1 MAEKREIVQDLQ
13 QEEERLDAMMEVHR
27 LNGVKQAEINEEI
40 KQKQRRQ
47 GAREILEQIKLNTEN
62 RLLEEEKK
70 NAESQALIS
79 LVSLFQKFRNS
90 NFYFRYMEQLQQE
103 DLAELAN
110 RHEQVTFYRSPTS
123 KPLLSAKCNKPK
135 SMRSMLKLK
144 SRKRDVLYKNLFMI
158 KR

>member
-40 KQKQRRQ
+40 KQKQRRL

-79 LVSLFQKFRNS
+79 LVSLFQKFRN
-90 NFYFRYMEQLQQE
+90 
-103 DLAELAN
+103 DG
-110 RHEQVTFYRSPTS
+110 
-123 KPLLSAKCNKPK
+123 C
-135 SMRSMLKLK
+135 
-144 SRKRDVLYKNLFMI
+144 LFS
-158 KR
+158 